1 MEKVCKRETGRTY
14 KNKSAAEVRILRV
27 FSAAHEYEMSAVQ
40 EREAES
46 KPFFNTSQR
55 RSPEY
60 LMNERKVREWGGGQE
75 GLRKA
80 ISSASPSH
88 PLFFPWE
95 HSLFLAT
102 WTAYFHLGGRVISHN

>member
-1 MEKVCKRETGRTY
+1 MEKVCKRETRRTR
-14 KNKSAAEVRILRV
+14 VRQKL
-27 FSAAHEYEMSAVQ
+27 FFAAHEYEMSAVQ

-60 LMNERKVREWGGGQE
+60 LMNERKVRGWGEE

-80 ISSASPSH
+80 ISSASPSLSSFH
-88 PLFFPWE
+88 GNILCFWPITLPIYPLE
-95 HSLFLAT
+95 
-102 WTAYFHLGGRVISHN
+102 VV